1 MNIESI
7 ERLRGVLDILIEHES
22 RNNETKPARYWYPLS
37 LPTYGTDE
45 ILEALDSM
53 CSFRT
58 SMGEKTQRFER
69 QFAKYQGCTETVM
82 VNSGSSADLLLG
94 LLLTNPLH
102 PLVDKGAEV
111 IVPVVTWATQI
122 WSMMMT
128 GLKVKLVDV
137 DPRTLNIDFDDLE
150 SSISERTRV
159 LFLVHLM
166 GNPCDMDR
174 IQEIARKHNLLVIED
189 CCEAMGATWDGKK
202 VGNFGLGGTFSFF
215 FSHHIITMEGGMI
228 TLNDDIAAEHLRI
241 FRAHGWA
248 RNVDAARYKL
258 HQHAD
263 IDPRYAFVNWGVNV
277 RPTELQAAF
286 GIHQIEK
293 AGVLATRREHLFSR
307 FTTFLSKR
315 TKDLSTPRVET
326 KASPSWLALPLMIRE
341 DAPFSRAEITSYLE
355 SVGVET
361 RPIVAGNLARHPVA
375 ARFPEFRSRDFKGA
389 DEIHKRGFYIG
400 ISPIQTDA
408 AMDRLIDVFNEFLAR
423 Y

>member
-7 ERLRGVLDILIEHES
+7 QKLKGILDLLIE
-22 RNNETKPARYWYPLS
+22 NEGRINEAKPVRYWYPLS
-37 LPTYGTDE
+37 LATYGTDE

-58 SMGEKTQRFER
+58 SMGEKTSHFER
-69 QFAKYQGCTETVM
+69 QFAKYQDCTDAVM

-102 PLVDKGAEV
+102 PLVNKGDEV

-137 DPRTLNIDFDDLE
+137 DPRTLNVDLDDLE

-174 IQEIARKHNLLVIED
+174 IQEIAHKHELHIIED
-189 CCEAMGATWDGKK
+189 CCEAMGSTWAGKK

-215 FSHHIITMEGGMI
+215 FSHHIITMEGGMVAV
-228 TLNDDIAAEHLRI
+228 NDPIAAEHLRI
-241 FRAHGWA
+241 LRAHGWA
-248 RNVDAARYKL
+248 RNADAARYNL

-263 IDPRYAFVNWGVNV
+263 IDTRYAFVNWGLNV
-277 RPTELQAAF
+277 RPTEVQAAF

-293 AGVLATRREHLFSR
+293 AGVLAARREHLYSKFAA
-307 FTTFLSKR
+307 FLSKQ
-315 TKDLSTPRVET
+315 TADLSIPQVEA
-326 KASPSWLALPLMIRE
+326 KASPSWMVLPLMVRKE
-341 DAPFSRAEITSYLE
+341 APFSRNEITSYLE

-375 ARFPEFRSRDFKGA
+375 GRFPEFQSRDFVGA
-389 DEIHKRGFYIG
+389 DEVHKRGFYIG
-400 ISPIQTDA
+400 LSPIQTDA
-408 AMDRLIDVFNEFLAR
+408 TMDRLIDVFSEFLAK

>member
-7 ERLRGVLDILIEHES
+7 QKLKGALDLLIEHES
-22 RNNETKPARYWYPLS
+22 RLNEAKPVRYWYPLS

-69 QFAKYQGCTETVM
+69 QYAKYQDCAEAVM

-94 LLLTNPLH
+94 LLLTNPIH
-102 PLVDKGAEV
+102 PLVNKGDEV

-137 DPRTLNIDFDDLE
+137 NPRTLNVDLDDLE
-150 SSISERTRV
+150 ASISERTRV

-174 IQEIARKHNLLVIED
+174 IQEIAHKHHLLIIED

-228 TLNDDIAAEHLRI
+228 AVNDEIVAEHLRI

-277 RPTELQAAF
+277 RPTEVQAAF

-293 AGVLATRREHLFSR
+293 AGVLAARREHLFSK
-307 FTTFLSKR
+307 FAAFLSKR
-315 TKDLSTPRVET
+315 TANLSTPQVEA
-326 KASPSWLALPLMIRE
+326 KASPSWLALPLMVRK
-341 DAPFSRAEITSYLE
+341 DAPFSRTEITSYLE
-355 SVGVET
+355 SAGVET
-361 RPIVAGNLARHPVA
+361 RPIVAGNLARHAVA
-375 ARFPEFRSRDFKGA
+375 DRFPEFRTRDFKGA
-389 DEIHKRGFYIG
+389 DEIHQRGFYIG

-408 AMDRLIDVFNEFLAR
+408 AMDRLIHAFNEFLAK